1 MKSNEIDILSSIFD
15 EYEDGDGYLSV
26 EQFKFLIDKIS
37 VAQLLKELGWK
48 NDNAELKVNEIISAM
63 ENNDN
68 NGSVT
73 LIRFLNLSTML
84 LSTRN

>member
-15 EYEDGDGYLSV
+15 EYEDGDGYLST
-26 EQFKFLIDKIS
+26 EQFKLLIDKIT
-37 VAQLLKELGWK
+37 VEQLLKELGWK
-48 NDNAELKVNEIISAM
+48 NDNSESKVNEIIDAI
-63 ENNDN
+63 ENNN

-73 LIRFLNLSTML
+73 LIRFLNLSTIL